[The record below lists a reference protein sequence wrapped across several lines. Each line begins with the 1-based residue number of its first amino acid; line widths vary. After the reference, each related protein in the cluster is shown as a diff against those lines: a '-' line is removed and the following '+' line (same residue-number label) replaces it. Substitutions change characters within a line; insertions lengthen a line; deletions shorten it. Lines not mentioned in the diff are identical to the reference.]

1 MALGKKIDVEPLSDA
16 RWARIERGLFEK
28 LDSEPLGQAPA
39 PEPLPVVVAPARS
52 WKIPLAAALAI
63 AAAIALVFGAMRFV
77 SPAAVTVVANNPS
90 RIVTGASDSH
100 LVLGE
105 NTLDVAPE
113 SALVVS
119 GTDDNGVLVVMDR
132 GKVTYEVAPR
142 KGRPP
147 FVVQAGGVR
156 VRVIGT
162 RFTVARDGDTAR
174 VSVDHGVVEV
184 SARGEATLVRAGESW
199 PAASKESSLTPSPTP
214 TLTPTPAPAPAP
226 ALASASAPSRPSA
239 RPSTSRPQLAAKN
252 DPTPP
257 PSIIS
262 TFPTSA
268 PDDVTPPAPPPPSPQ
283 QLFEQASKLERSD
296 PGRALA
302 IYRQLASQGG
312 AWGMNALFAAGR
324 LEFDRGNRGAA
335 RQLLGDYLARYPRGP
350 NAADAR
356 ALLDRML

>member
-1 MALGKKIDVEPLSDA
+1 MALGKKIEVEPLSDA
-16 RWARIERGLFEK
+16 RWSRIERGLFEK
-28 LDSEPLGQAPA
+28 LDAEPVGVAPP
-39 PEPLPVVVAPARS
+39 PELLPVVDVPRRS
-52 WKIPLAAALAI
+52 WTAPLAAASAI
-63 AAAIALVFGAMRFV
+63 AAAIALVVGAMRLFA
-77 SPAAVTVVANNPS
+77 PAGAPTVAVNNPS

-105 NTLDVAPE
+105 NSLDVAPE

-119 GTDDNGVLVVMDR
+119 GADDNGVLVVMDR

-162 RFTVARDGDTAR
+162 RFTVARDGDSATVA
-174 VSVDHGVVEV
+174 VDHGVVEV
-184 SARGEATLVRAGESW
+184 TAQGRSVLVKAGESW
-199 PAASKESSLTPSPTP
+199 PPSPATATTTTAAP
-214 TLTPTPAPAPAP
+214 SATTIAPPASTAALAPRPSAKPAPA
-226 ALASASAPSRPSA
+226 
-239 RPSTSRPQLAAKN
+239 RPQLAAKN
-252 DPTPP
+252 DPSP
-257 PSIIS
+257 PSTIIG
-262 TFPTSA
+262 TFPASA

-283 QLFEQASKLERSD
+283 QIFEQASKLERSD
-296 PGRALA
+296 PARALA
-302 IYRQLASQGG
+302 LYRQLAAQGG

-335 RQLLGDYLARYPRGP
+335 RQLLNEYLARYPRGP

-356 ALLDRML
+356 ALLDRT